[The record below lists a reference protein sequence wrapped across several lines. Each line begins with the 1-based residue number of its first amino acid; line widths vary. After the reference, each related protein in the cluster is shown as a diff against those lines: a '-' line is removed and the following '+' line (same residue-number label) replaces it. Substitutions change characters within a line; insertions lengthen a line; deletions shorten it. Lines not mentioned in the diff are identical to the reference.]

1 LRRSD
6 VDSMANLTTA
16 YIGLGSNLGED
27 REASIRTAL
36 RMLGEDT
43 DIEVTGVS
51 ELYETA
57 ALGGAEQ
64 PGYLNGVAQVRTTL
78 GAEDLYRKMH
88 GVETSLGRV
97 KEERWSPRI
106 IDLDLL
112 LFGGEVIN
120 LAHLTVPH
128 PQMHLRSFVLK
139 GLAQLDAHVL
149 HPVLREPV
157 SQLLERLNNGNF
169 TFDAKMPQLVSV
181 AGIIG
186 VGKTTLTKK
195 LSAVLGCKRV
205 FEAYDQNPFMP
216 LVYAGARDLALD
228 SQLYFLTSRIEQLS
242 PAALEAGQIVI
253 SDYIFDKELIYAR
266 CLLSARQ
273 LSLYEKIHQHLK
285 DEAAAPRLVIYLHD
299 TAEKCLERIRQR
311 NRPYEQLIAL
321 SFLRKLGRDYERLFE
336 NWTACP
342 LIRISMARFDN
353 MRDSDLKHLA
363 SQVRGYAASPCKSS
377 KP

>member
-1 LRRSD
+1 
-6 VDSMANLTTA
+6 MANLTTA

-36 RMLGEDT
+36 RMLGENT
-43 DIEVTGVS
+43 DIEVTRVS

-97 KEERWSPRI
+97 KEERWSSRI

-112 LFGGEVIN
+112 LFGGEVVN
-120 LAHLTVPH
+120 LRHLSVPH

-149 HPVLREPV
+149 HPVLKEPV
-157 SQLLERLNNGNF
+157 SQLLQRLNSGDF
-169 TFDAKMPQLVSV
+169 TFNPEAPQLVSA

-205 FEAYDQNPFMP
+205 FEAYEQNPFMP
-216 LVYAGARDLALD
+216 LVYAGERDLALD
-228 SQLYFLTSRIEQLS
+228 SQLYFLTSRIEQLN
-242 PAALEAGQIVI
+242 AGALEAGQIVV
-253 SDYIFDKELIYAR
+253 SDYVFAKELIYAR

-273 LSLYEKIHQHLK
+273 LALYEKIHEHLK
-285 DEAAAPRLVIYLHD
+285 DKASAPRVVIYLHD
-299 TAEKCLERIRQR
+299 TAEKCLERVRQR
-311 NRPYEQLIAL
+311 NRPYEQLITVK
-321 SFLRKLGRDYERLFE
+321 FLRQLSRDYERLFE
-336 NWTACP
+336 NWRACP
-342 LIRISMARFDN
+342 VVRLSMARFDC
-353 MRDSDLKHLA
+353 MRDSDMKHLA
-363 SQVRGYAASPCKSS
+363 NQVRGYVAGPCRSQEQ
-377 KP
+377 

>member
-1 LRRSD
+1 
-6 VDSMANLTTA
+6 MANLTTA
-16 YIGLGSNLGED
+16 YIGLGSNIGED

-36 RMLGEDT
+36 RLLGEGG
-43 DIEVTGVS
+43 DIEVADVS

-57 ALGGAEQ
+57 PLGGAVQ
-64 PGYLNGVAQVRTTL
+64 PDYLNAVAQVKTTL
-78 GAEDLYRKMH
+78 NAEDLYRKMH
-88 GVETSLGRV
+88 AVETSMGRV
-97 KEERWSPRI
+97 REEKWGSRS

-112 LFGGEVIN
+112 LFGAEVIN

-128 PQMHLRSFVLK
+128 SQMHLRSFVLK
-139 GLAQLDAHVL
+139 GLSQLSAHVL
-149 HPVLREPV
+149 HPVLNEPV
-157 SQLLERLNNGNF
+157 SQLLERLNSGNF
-169 TFDAKMPQLVSV
+169 TLDGNMPQLVSV

-228 SQLYFLTSRIEQLS
+228 SQLYFLMSRIEQLS
-242 PAALEAGQIVI
+242 PASLESGAVVI

-266 CLLSARQ
+266 CLLNARQ
-273 LSLYEKIHQHLK
+273 LALYEKIHQHMK
-285 DEAAAPRLVIYLHD
+285 DKAAAPKLVIYLHD
-299 TAEKCLERIRQR
+299 TAERCLERIRHR

-321 SFLRKLGRDYERLFE
+321 SFLKKLSRDYERLFE

-363 SQVRGYAASPCKSS
+363 NQVKGYVASPCKSS